1 MSTALLCLSTSAGC
15 NLLMWEGIYFFFL
28 LQVKKLP
35 ELDCFFF
42 PHEEKKQILP
52 VEPWGGEGGCREHLL
67 PFESSTSSAVVWF
80 LEACWACEVTRL
92 IIRGLGSVNAFP
104 CTFRECSFSWLIVMV
119 ENEQEEHLYACSP
132 VWAKQQAS
140 HQLTGQQEGEKS
152 RQVRK
157 EAREGDNFSSNG
169 IGNGF

>member
-1 MSTALLCLSTSAGC
+1 MLS
-15 NLLMWEGIYFFFL
+15 WEGIFFSSFFTSE
-28 LQVKKLP
+28 KKLP

-42 PHEEKKQILP
+42 SPWREETDSPSRTLG
-52 VEPWGGEGGCREHLL
+52 WGVGGWREHLL
-67 PFESSTSSAVVWF
+67 PFESSASSAVVWF

-104 CTFRECSFSWLIVMV
+104 WTFRECSFSWLIVMV
-119 ENEQEEHLYACSP
+119 EKEQEEHLYACSP

-140 HQLTGQQEGEKS
+140 HQLTGQQEGGEKVG
-152 RQVRK
+152 RWERK
-157 EAREGDNFSSNG
+157 LGEGIFFFCSNG